1 MATLNTLRTK
11 YGIILSVVIALVLVA
26 FILGDQLSMQ
36 GRKAD
41 IPEDT
46 TVMTVNGDEVKAS
59 KYAEYMEMYREA
71 NLAEDAKS
79 DYAEQAAIFN
89 LYTRPAL
96 EAVGLGVA
104 DADIR
109 AYAKVFSEQAAAMYQ
124 MYGWPADQIKMMVQ
138 NQWVSNLATID
149 MNLAYE
155 KFTKTYA
162 AGNYVNRLEVEDALR
177 GDKLTFDGR
186 YVMVPYKAMPEVE
199 VSEAEID
206 AYYEAN
212 KAENR
217 NYGARTLR
225 YVTFE
230 IAPTAEDLAA
240 AEEQVMGVDKA
251 VKEAN
256 GNSEAIKQAVRA
268 IGGKADTY
276 KLYSSLDAEVA
287 EAVKAGKN
295 YGPVFENDTWT
306 ASYVISDVKAPASY
320 DFEVAVVE
328 NIVKANEVAEAL
340 KAVGGDFAKLEEAVE
355 TSTDSREMA
364 SMSES
369 EAKNFL
375 GKKVGDI
382 VVISY
387 NHKPAVAKITKLGD
401 VERFVLTA
409 DVKKSVKASEKTNRD
424 IVKSVED
431 FVAAA
436 GETAESFNE
445 AANAAHYQVRTSTAN
460 RNDYVAMQGRERGVR
475 GIENSRNIAVWAY
488 DAEVGAKKYFHGE
501 NVINVVMVTSIDE
514 NKYELKNVASIE
526 SRLKRD
532 KQYEAIASQLAMGA
546 EIEGAEKG
554 NFSGVKFADN
564 MVDGKWEAALVGAIA
579 RTRETGVETKVK
591 GNSAAF
597 VFVVD
602 AINGEVDPATIDT
615 ERTPEM
621 TQRESQMQRV
631 AVEAMLDKAEI
642 EDLRGEG
649 QI

>member
-11 YGIILSVVIALVLVA
+11 YGIVLSVVIALVLVV

-36 GRKAD
+36 GRKAE

-46 TVMTVNGDEVKAS
+46 TVMTVNGEEVKAS
-59 KYAEYMEMYREA
+59 KYAEYNEMYRDA
-71 NLAEDAKS
+71 NMSEDSKA
-79 DYAEQAAIFN
+79 DYAEQAAIFDI
-89 LYTRPAL
+89 YTRPAL
-96 EAVGLGVA
+96 EAIGLGVA
-104 DADIR
+104 EGDVR
-109 AYAKVFSEQAAAMYQ
+109 SYAKIFSEQAAAMYQ

-138 NQWVSNLATID
+138 NQWVSNLATLD
-149 MNLAYE
+149 MNLSYE
-155 KFTKTYA
+155 KFSKAYA

-186 YVMVPYKAMPEVE
+186 YLMVPYKAMPAVE
-199 VSEAEID
+199 VTEEEID

-212 KAENR
+212 KAENKSF
-217 NYGARTLR
+217 GARTLR
-225 YVTFE
+225 YVAFE
-230 IAPTAEDLAA
+230 IAPTAEDLTAI
-240 AEEQVMGVDKA
+240 EEQVMNVDKA

-276 KLYSSLDAEVA
+276 KLFTALDSKVA

-295 YGPVFENDTWT
+295 YGPVFEENTWT
-306 ASYVISDVKAPASY
+306 ASYLISDVKAPASFE
-320 DFEVAVVE
+320 FEVASVE
-328 NIVKANEVAEAL
+328 NIIKANELAEAL

-355 TSTDSREMA
+355 TATDSRNMA
-364 SMSES
+364 RMSES
-369 EAKNFL
+369 EAKNFI

-409 DVKKSVKASEKTNRD
+409 DVKKEVKASEKTNRD

-431 FVAAA
+431 FMAAA
-436 GETAESFNE
+436 GETADSFNE
-445 AANAAHYQVRTSTAN
+445 AANAANYQVRVSTAN
-460 RNDYVAMQGRERGVR
+460 RNDYVAMQGRERAVR
-475 GIENSRNIAVWAY
+475 GIDNSRNIAVWAY
-488 DAEVGAKKYFHGE
+488 DAQVGAKKYFHGE
-501 NVINVVMVTSIDE
+501 NIIYVVMVSAIDE
-514 NKYELKNVASIE
+514 NKFEIKNIPAIE
-526 SRLKRD
+526 MRLKRD

-546 EIEGAEKG
+546 EIKGAEQG
-554 NFSGVKFADN
+554 SFSGVKFSDN
-564 MVDGKWEAALVGAIA
+564 LVDGKWEAALVGAIA

-602 AINGEVDPATIDT
+602 AINGELDATTFDA

-621 TQRESQMQRV
+621 TQRKSQMQRV
-631 AVEAMLDKAEI
+631 AVETMLKKTEI
-642 EDLRGEG
+642 KDLRGEG

>member
-11 YGIILSVVIALVLVA
+11 YGIVLSVVIALVLVA

-36 GRKAD
+36 GRKAE

-46 TVMTVNGDEVKAS
+46 TVMAVNGEEVKAS
-59 KYAEYMEMYREA
+59 KYAEYNEMYRET
-71 NLAEDAKS
+71 NMSEDAKS
-79 DYAEQAAIFN
+79 DYAEQAAIFD

-96 EAVGLGVA
+96 EAIGLGVA
-104 DADIR
+104 EADIR
-109 AYAKVFSEQAAAMYQ
+109 SYAKVFSEQAAAMYQ

-155 KFTKTYA
+155 KFSKAYA

-186 YVMVPYKAMPEVE
+186 YLMVPYKAMPEVE
-199 VSEAEID
+199 VTEAEID

-212 KAENR
+212 KAENKS
-217 NYGARTLR
+217 YGARTLR
-225 YVTFE
+225 YVAFE

-240 AEEQVMGVDKA
+240 VEEQVMGADKA
-251 VKEAN
+251 VKEAK
-256 GNSEAIKQAVRA
+256 GDSEAIKQAVRA

-276 KLYSSLDAEVA
+276 KLFSALDAKVA

-295 YGPVFENDTWT
+295 YGPVFENNTWN

-320 DFEVAVVE
+320 EFEVASVE
-328 NIVKANEVAEAL
+328 NIIKANELAEAL
-340 KAVGGDFAKLEEAVE
+340 KAVGGDFTKLEEAVE
-355 TSTDSREMA
+355 TTTDSRDMA
-364 SMSES
+364 RMSES
-369 EAKNFL
+369 EAKNFI

-387 NHKPAVAKITKLGD
+387 NHKPAVAKLTKLGD

-409 DVKKSVKASEKTNRD
+409 DVKKEVKASEKTNRD

-431 FVAAA
+431 FMAAA
-436 GETAESFNE
+436 GESAESFNE
-445 AANAAHYQVRTSTAN
+445 AANAANYQVRVSTAN
-460 RNDYVAMQGRERGVR
+460 RNDYVAMQGRQRGAR

-501 NVINVVMVTSIDE
+501 NVIYVVMVSSVDE
-514 NKYELKNVASIE
+514 NKYEIKNIPAIE
-526 SRLKRD
+526 MRLKRD

-546 EIEGAEKG
+546 QIEGAEQG
-554 NFSGVKFADN
+554 SFSGVKFSDN

-591 GNSAAF
+591 GNAAAF

-602 AINGEVDPATIDT
+602 AINGELDPATFDA

-631 AVEAMLDKAEI
+631 AIETMLDKAEI
-642 EDLRGEG
+642 EDFRGEG

>member
-11 YGIILSVVIALVLVA
+11 YGIVLSVVIALVLVA

-36 GRKAD
+36 GRKAE

-46 TVMTVNGDEVKAS
+46 TVMSVNGEEVKAS
-59 KYAEYMEMYREA
+59 KYAEYNEMYRDA
-71 NLAEDAKS
+71 NMSEDSKA
-79 DYAEQAAIFN
+79 DYAEQAAIFD

-96 EAVGLGVA
+96 EAIGLGVA
-104 DADIR
+104 EADVR
-109 AYAKVFSEQAAAMYQ
+109 SYAKIFSEQAAAMYQ

-138 NQWVSNLATID
+138 NQWVSNLATLD
-149 MNLAYE
+149 MNLSYE
-155 KFTKTYA
+155 KFSKAYA

-186 YVMVPYKAMPEVE
+186 YLMVPYKAMPAVE
-199 VSEAEID
+199 VTEAEID

-212 KAENR
+212 KSENKSF
-217 NYGARTLR
+217 GARTLR
-225 YVTFE
+225 YVAFE

-240 AEEQVMGVDKA
+240 IEEQVMGVDKA
-251 VKEAN
+251 VKEAK
-256 GNSEAIKQAVRA
+256 GDSEAIKKAVRA

-276 KLYSSLDAEVA
+276 KLFTALDAKVA

-295 YGPVFENDTWT
+295 YGPVFEENTWN
-306 ASYVISDVKAPASY
+306 ASYLISDVKAPATFE
-320 DFEVAVVE
+320 FEVASVE
-328 NIVKANEVAEAL
+328 NIIKANELAEAL
-340 KAVGGDFAKLEEAVE
+340 KAVGGDFTKLEEAVE
-355 TSTDSREMA
+355 TATDSRNMA
-364 SMSES
+364 RMSES
-369 EAKNFL
+369 EAKNFI

-409 DVKKSVKASEKTNRD
+409 DVKKEVKASEKTNRE

-431 FVAAA
+431 FMAAA
-436 GETAESFNE
+436 GETADSFNE
-445 AANAAHYQVRTSTAN
+445 AANAANYQVRVSTAN
-460 RNDYVAMQGRERGVR
+460 RNDYVAMQGRERAVR

-488 DAEVGAKKYFHGE
+488 DAQVGAKKYFHGE
-501 NVINVVMVTSIDE
+501 NIIYVVMVSAIDE
-514 NKYELKNVASIE
+514 NEYEIKNVPAIE
-526 SRLKRD
+526 MRLKRD

-546 EIEGAEKG
+546 EIEGAEQG
-554 NFSGVKFADN
+554 SFSGVKFSDN
-564 MVDGKWEAALVGAIA
+564 LVDGKWEAALVGAIA

-602 AINGEVDPATIDT
+602 AINGELDATTFDA

-631 AVEAMLDKAEI
+631 AVETMLKKAEI
-642 EDLRGEG
+642 KDLRGEG

>member
-11 YGIILSVVIALVLVA
+11 YGIVLSVVIALVLVA

-36 GRKAD
+36 GRKAE

-46 TVMTVNGDEVKAS
+46 TVMTVNGEEVKAS
-59 KYAEYMEMYREA
+59 KYAEYSEMYRET
-71 NLAEDAKS
+71 NMSEDVKS
-79 DYAEQAAIFN
+79 DYAQQAAIFDI
-89 LYTRPAL
+89 YTRPAL
-96 EAVGLGVA
+96 EAIGLGVA
-104 DADIR
+104 EADIR
-109 AYAKVFSEQAAAMYQ
+109 SYAKVFSEQATAMYQ
-124 MYGWPADQIKMMVQ
+124 MYGWSADQIKMMVQ
-138 NQWVSNLATID
+138 NQWVSNLATLD

-177 GDKLTFDGR
+177 ADKLTFDGR
-186 YVMVPYKAMPEVE
+186 YLMVPYKAMPEVE
-199 VSEAEID
+199 VTEAEID

-212 KAENR
+212 KAENKSF
-217 NYGARTLR
+217 GARTLR
-225 YVTFE
+225 YVAFE
-230 IAPTAEDLAA
+230 IAPTAEDLAIA
-240 AEEQVMGVDKA
+240 AEQVMGVDNA

-276 KLYSSLDAEVA
+276 KLFSALDANVA

-295 YGPVFENDTWT
+295 YGPVFEENTWN
-306 ASYVISDVKAPASY
+306 ASYLISDVKAPASY
-320 DFEVAVVE
+320 EFEVASVE
-328 NIVKANEVAEAL
+328 NIIKANELAEAL
-340 KAVGGDFAKLEEAVE
+340 KAVGGDFTKLEEAVE
-355 TSTDSREMA
+355 TATDSRDMA
-364 SMSES
+364 RMSES
-369 EAKNFL
+369 EAKNFI

-387 NHKPAVAKITKLGD
+387 NHKPAVAKLTKLGD

-409 DVKKSVKASEKTNRD
+409 DVKKEVKASEKTNRD

-431 FVAAA
+431 FMAAA
-436 GETAESFNE
+436 GDNADSFNE
-445 AANAAHYQVRTSTAN
+445 AANASNYQVRVSTAN
-460 RNDYVAMQGRERGVR
+460 RNDYVAMQGRQRAVR
-475 GIENSRNIAVWAY
+475 GIDNSRNIAVWAY
-488 DAEVGAKKYFHGE
+488 DAELGAKKYFHGE
-501 NVINVVMVTSIDE
+501 NIIYVVMVTSIDE
-514 NKYELKNVASIE
+514 NEYEIKNVPAIE
-526 SRLKRD
+526 MRLKRD

-546 EIEGAEKG
+546 EIEGAEQG
-554 NFSGVKFADN
+554 TFSGVKFSDN

-591 GNSAAF
+591 GNGAAF

-602 AINGEVDPATIDT
+602 AINGELDPATFDA

-631 AVEAMLDKAEI
+631 AVETMLKKAEI

>member
-46 TVMTVNGDEVKAS
+46 TVMTVNGEEVKAS
-59 KYAEYMEMYREA
+59 KYAEYMEMYRET

-96 EAVGLGVA
+96 ETVGLGVA
-104 DADIR
+104 EADIR

>member
-46 TVMTVNGDEVKAS
+46 TVMTVNGEEVKAS

-240 AEEQVMGVDKA
+240 AKEQVMGVDKA

>member
-11 YGIILSVVIALVLVA
+11 YGIVLSVVIALVLVA

-46 TVMTVNGDEVKAS
+46 TVMTVNGEEVKAS

-104 DADIR
+104 EADIR

-306 ASYVISDVKAPASY
+306 ASYIISDVKAPASY

>member
-11 YGIILSVVIALVLVA
+11 YGIVLSVVIALVLVA

-36 GRKAD
+36 GRKAE

-46 TVMTVNGDEVKAS
+46 TVMAVNGEEVKAS
-59 KYAEYMEMYREA
+59 KYAEYNEMYRET
-71 NLAEDAKS
+71 NMSEDAKS
-79 DYAEQAAIFN
+79 DYAEQAAIFD

-96 EAVGLGVA
+96 EAIGLGVA
-104 DADIR
+104 EADIR
-109 AYAKVFSEQAAAMYQ
+109 SYAKVFSEQAAAMYQ

-155 KFTKTYA
+155 KFSKAYA

-186 YVMVPYKAMPEVE
+186 YLMVPYKAMPAVE
-199 VSEAEID
+199 VTEAEID

-212 KAENR
+212 KAENKS
-217 NYGARTLR
+217 YGARTLR
-225 YVTFE
+225 YVAFE

-240 AEEQVMGVDKA
+240 VEEQVMGADKA
-251 VKEAN
+251 VKEAK
-256 GNSEAIKQAVRA
+256 GDSEAIKQAVRA

-276 KLYSSLDAEVA
+276 KLYTALDAKVA

-295 YGPVFENDTWT
+295 YGPVFENNTWN

-320 DFEVAVVE
+320 EFEVASVE
-328 NIVKANEVAEAL
+328 NIIKANELAEAL
-340 KAVGGDFAKLEEAVE
+340 KAVGGDFTKLEEAVE
-355 TSTDSREMA
+355 TTTDSRDMA
-364 SMSES
+364 RMSES
-369 EAKNFL
+369 EAKNFI

-387 NHKPAVAKITKLGD
+387 NHKPAVAKLTKLGD

-409 DVKKSVKASEKTNRD
+409 DVKKEVKASEKTNRD

-431 FVAAA
+431 FMAAA
-436 GETAESFNE
+436 GESAESFNE
-445 AANAAHYQVRTSTAN
+445 AANAANYQVRVSTAN
-460 RNDYVAMQGRERGVR
+460 RNDYVAMQGRQRGAR

-501 NVINVVMVTSIDE
+501 NVIYVVMVSSVDE
-514 NKYELKNVASIE
+514 NKYEIKNIPAIE
-526 SRLKRD
+526 MRLKRD

-546 EIEGAEKG
+546 QIEGAEQG
-554 NFSGVKFADN
+554 SFSGVKFSDN

-591 GNSAAF
+591 GNAAAF

-602 AINGEVDPATIDT
+602 AINGELDPATFDA

-631 AVEAMLDKAEI
+631 AIETMLDKAEI
-642 EDLRGEG
+642 EDFRGEG

>member
-11 YGIILSVVIALVLVA
+11 YGIVLSVVIALVLVA

-36 GRKAD
+36 GRKAE

-46 TVMTVNGDEVKAS
+46 TVMTVNGEEVKAS
-59 KYAEYMEMYREA
+59 KYAEYNEMYRDA
-71 NLAEDAKS
+71 NMSEDSKA
-79 DYAEQAAIFN
+79 DYAEQAAIFDI
-89 LYTRPAL
+89 YTRPAL
-96 EAVGLGVA
+96 EAIGLGVA
-104 DADIR
+104 EGDVR
-109 AYAKVFSEQAAAMYQ
+109 SYAKIFSEQAAAMYQ

-138 NQWVSNLATID
+138 NQWVSNLATLD
-149 MNLAYE
+149 MNLSYE
-155 KFTKTYA
+155 KFSKAYA

-186 YVMVPYKAMPEVE
+186 YLMVPYKAMPAVE
-199 VSEAEID
+199 VTEEEID

-212 KAENR
+212 KVENKSF
-217 NYGARTLR
+217 GARTLR
-225 YVTFE
+225 YVAFE
-230 IAPTAEDLAA
+230 IAPTAEDLTAI
-240 AEEQVMGVDKA
+240 EEQVMNVDKA

-276 KLYSSLDAEVA
+276 KLFTALDSKVA

-295 YGPVFENDTWT
+295 YGPVFEENTWT
-306 ASYVISDVKAPASY
+306 ASYLISDVKAPASFE
-320 DFEVAVVE
+320 FEVASVE
-328 NIVKANEVAEAL
+328 NIIKANELAEAL

-355 TSTDSREMA
+355 TATDSRNMA
-364 SMSES
+364 RMSES
-369 EAKNFL
+369 EAKNFI

-409 DVKKSVKASEKTNRD
+409 DVKKEVKASEKTNRD

-431 FVAAA
+431 FMAAA
-436 GETAESFNE
+436 GETADSFNE
-445 AANAAHYQVRTSTAN
+445 AANAANYQVRVSTAN
-460 RNDYVAMQGRERGVR
+460 RNDYVAMQGRERAVR
-475 GIENSRNIAVWAY
+475 GIDNSRNIAVWAY
-488 DAEVGAKKYFHGE
+488 DAQVGAKKYFHGE
-501 NVINVVMVTSIDE
+501 NIIYVVMVSAIDE
-514 NKYELKNVASIE
+514 NKFEIKNIPAIE
-526 SRLKRD
+526 MRLKRD

-546 EIEGAEKG
+546 EIKGAEQG
-554 NFSGVKFADN
+554 SFSGVKFSDN
-564 MVDGKWEAALVGAIA
+564 LVDGKWEAALVGAIA
-579 RTRETGVETKVK
+579 RTRETGAETKVK

-602 AINGEVDPATIDT
+602 AINGELDATTFDA

-621 TQRESQMQRV
+621 TQRKSQMQRV
-631 AVEAMLDKAEI
+631 AVETMLKKTEI
-642 EDLRGEG
+642 KDLRGEG

>member
-36 GRKAD
+36 GRKAE

-46 TVMTVNGDEVKAS
+46 TVMTVNGEEVKAS

-460 RNDYVAMQGRERGVR
+460 RNDYVAMQGRERGIR

>member
-11 YGIILSVVIALVLVA
+11 YGIVLSVVIALVLVA

-36 GRKAD
+36 GRKAE

-46 TVMTVNGDEVKAS
+46 TVMAVNGEEVKAS
-59 KYAEYMEMYREA
+59 KYAEYNEMYRET
-71 NLAEDAKS
+71 NMSEDAKS
-79 DYAEQAAIFN
+79 DYAEQAAIFD

-96 EAVGLGVA
+96 EAIGLGVA
-104 DADIR
+104 EADIR
-109 AYAKVFSEQAAAMYQ
+109 SYAKVFSEQAAAMYQ

-155 KFTKTYA
+155 KFSKAYA

-186 YVMVPYKAMPEVE
+186 YLMVPYKAMPEVE
-199 VSEAEID
+199 VTEAEID

-212 KAENR
+212 KAENKS
-217 NYGARTLR
+217 YGARTLR
-225 YVTFE
+225 YVAFE

-240 AEEQVMGVDKA
+240 VEEQIMGADKA
-251 VKEAN
+251 VKEAK
-256 GNSEAIKQAVRA
+256 GDSEAIKQAVRA

-276 KLYSSLDAEVA
+276 KLYTALDAKVA

-295 YGPVFENDTWT
+295 YGPVFENNTWN

-320 DFEVAVVE
+320 EFEVASVE
-328 NIVKANEVAEAL
+328 NIIKANELAEAL
-340 KAVGGDFAKLEEAVE
+340 KAVGGDFTKLEEAVE
-355 TSTDSREMA
+355 TTTDSRDMA
-364 SMSES
+364 RMSES
-369 EAKNFL
+369 EAKNFI

-387 NHKPAVAKITKLGD
+387 NHKPAVAKLTKLGD

-409 DVKKSVKASEKTNRD
+409 DVKKEVKASEKTNRD

-431 FVAAA
+431 FMAAA
-436 GETAESFNE
+436 GESAESFNE
-445 AANAAHYQVRTSTAN
+445 AANAANYQVRVSTAN
-460 RNDYVAMQGRERGVR
+460 RNDYVAMQGRQRGAR

-501 NVINVVMVTSIDE
+501 NVIYVVMVSSVDE
-514 NKYELKNVASIE
+514 NKYEIKNIPAIE
-526 SRLKRD
+526 MRLKRD

-546 EIEGAEKG
+546 QIEGAEQG
-554 NFSGVKFADN
+554 SFSGVKFSDN

-591 GNSAAF
+591 GNAAAF

-602 AINGEVDPATIDT
+602 AINGELDPATFDA

-631 AVEAMLDKAEI
+631 AIETMLDKAEI
-642 EDLRGEG
+642 EDFRGEG

>member
-11 YGIILSVVIALVLVA
+11 YGIVLSVVIALVLVA

-36 GRKAD
+36 GRKAE
-41 IPEDT
+41 IPEDA
-46 TVMTVNGDEVKAS
+46 TVMAVNGEEVKAS
-59 KYAEYMEMYREA
+59 KYAEYNEMYRET
-71 NLAEDAKS
+71 NMSEDAKS
-79 DYAEQAAIFN
+79 DYAEQAAIFD

-96 EAVGLGVA
+96 EAIGLGVA
-104 DADIR
+104 EADIR
-109 AYAKVFSEQAAAMYQ
+109 SYAKVFSEQAAAMYQ

-155 KFTKTYA
+155 KFSKAYA

-186 YVMVPYKAMPEVE
+186 YLMVPYKAMPEVE
-199 VSEAEID
+199 VTEAEID

-212 KAENR
+212 KAENKS
-217 NYGARTLR
+217 YGARTLR
-225 YVTFE
+225 YVAFE

-240 AEEQVMGVDKA
+240 VEEQVMGADKA
-251 VKEAN
+251 VKEAK
-256 GNSEAIKQAVRA
+256 GDSEAIKQAVRA

-276 KLYSSLDAEVA
+276 KLYTALDAKVA

-295 YGPVFENDTWT
+295 YGPVFENNTWN

-320 DFEVAVVE
+320 EFEVASVE
-328 NIVKANEVAEAL
+328 NIIKANELAEAL
-340 KAVGGDFAKLEEAVE
+340 KAVGGDFTKLEEAVE
-355 TSTDSREMA
+355 TTTDSRDMA
-364 SMSES
+364 RMSES
-369 EAKNFL
+369 EAKNFI

-387 NHKPAVAKITKLGD
+387 NHKPAVAKLTKLGD

-409 DVKKSVKASEKTNRD
+409 DVKKEVKASEKTNRD

-431 FVAAA
+431 FMAAA
-436 GETAESFNE
+436 GESAESFNE
-445 AANAAHYQVRTSTAN
+445 AANAANYQVRVSTAN
-460 RNDYVAMQGRERGVR
+460 RNDYVAMQGRQRGAR

-501 NVINVVMVTSIDE
+501 NVIYVVMVSSVDE
-514 NKYELKNVASIE
+514 NKYEIKNIPAIE
-526 SRLKRD
+526 MRLKRD

-546 EIEGAEKG
+546 QIEGAEQG
-554 NFSGVKFADN
+554 SFSGVKFSDN

-591 GNSAAF
+591 GNAAAF

-602 AINGEVDPATIDT
+602 AINGELDPATFDA

-631 AVEAMLDKAEI
+631 AIETMLDKAKI
-642 EDLRGEG
+642 EDFRGEG

>member
-11 YGIILSVVIALVLVA
+11 YGIVLSVVIALVLVA

-36 GRKAD
+36 GRKAE

-46 TVMTVNGDEVKAS
+46 TVMTVNGEEVKAS
-59 KYAEYMEMYREA
+59 KYAEYSEMYRET
-71 NLAEDAKS
+71 NMSEDVKS
-79 DYAEQAAIFN
+79 DYAQQAAIFDI
-89 LYTRPAL
+89 YTRPAL
-96 EAVGLGVA
+96 EAIGLGVA
-104 DADIR
+104 EADIR
-109 AYAKVFSEQAAAMYQ
+109 SYAKVFSEQATAMYQ

-138 NQWVSNLATID
+138 NQWVSNLATLD

-186 YVMVPYKAMPEVE
+186 YLMVPYKAMPEVE
-199 VSEAEID
+199 VTEAEID

-212 KAENR
+212 KAENKSF
-217 NYGARTLR
+217 GARTLR
-225 YVTFE
+225 YVAFE
-230 IAPTAEDLAA
+230 IAPTAEDLAIA
-240 AEEQVMGVDKA
+240 AEQVMGVDNA

-276 KLYSSLDAEVA
+276 KLFSALDANVA

-295 YGPVFENDTWT
+295 YGPVFEENTWN
-306 ASYVISDVKAPASY
+306 ASYLISDVKAPASY
-320 DFEVAVVE
+320 EFEVASVE
-328 NIVKANEVAEAL
+328 NIIKANELAEAL
-340 KAVGGDFAKLEEAVE
+340 KAVGGDFTKLEEAVE
-355 TSTDSREMA
+355 TATDSRDMA
-364 SMSES
+364 RMSEG
-369 EAKNFL
+369 EAKNFI

-409 DVKKSVKASEKTNRD
+409 DVKKEVKASEKTNRD

-431 FVAAA
+431 FMAAA
-436 GETAESFNE
+436 GDNADSFNE
-445 AANAAHYQVRTSTAN
+445 AANASNYQVRVSTAN
-460 RNDYVAMQGRERGVR
+460 RNDYVAMQGRQRAVR
-475 GIENSRNIAVWAY
+475 GIDNSRNIAVWAY

-501 NVINVVMVTSIDE
+501 NIIYVVMVTSIDE
-514 NKYELKNVASIE
+514 NEYEIKNVPAIE
-526 SRLKRD
+526 MRLKRD

-546 EIEGAEKG
+546 EIEGAEQG
-554 NFSGVKFADN
+554 TFSGVKFSDN

-591 GNSAAF
+591 GNGAAF

-602 AINGEVDPATIDT
+602 AINGELDPATFDA

-631 AVEAMLDKAEI
+631 AVETMLKKAEI

>member
-11 YGIILSVVIALVLVA
+11 YGIVLSVVIALVLVA

-36 GRKAD
+36 GRKAE

-46 TVMTVNGDEVKAS
+46 TVMTVNGEEVKAS
-59 KYAEYMEMYREA
+59 KYAEYSEMYRET
-71 NLAEDAKS
+71 NMSEDVKS
-79 DYAEQAAIFN
+79 DYAQQAAIFDI
-89 LYTRPAL
+89 YTRPAL
-96 EAVGLGVA
+96 EAIGLGVA
-104 DADIR
+104 EADIR
-109 AYAKVFSEQAAAMYQ
+109 SYAKVFSEQATAMYQ

-138 NQWVSNLATID
+138 NQWVSNLATLD

-177 GDKLTFDGR
+177 ADKLTFDGR
-186 YVMVPYKAMPEVE
+186 YLMVPYKAMPEVE
-199 VSEAEID
+199 VTEAEID

-212 KAENR
+212 KAENKSF
-217 NYGARTLR
+217 GARTLR
-225 YVTFE
+225 YVAFE
-230 IAPTAEDLAA
+230 IAPTAEDLAIA
-240 AEEQVMGVDKA
+240 AEQVMGVDNA

-276 KLYSSLDAEVA
+276 KLFSALDANVA

-295 YGPVFENDTWT
+295 YGPVFEENTWN
-306 ASYVISDVKAPASY
+306 ASYLISDVKAPASY
-320 DFEVAVVE
+320 EFEVASVE
-328 NIVKANEVAEAL
+328 NIIKANELAEAL
-340 KAVGGDFAKLEEAVE
+340 KAVGGDFTKLEEAVE
-355 TSTDSREMA
+355 TATDSRDMA
-364 SMSES
+364 RMSEG
-369 EAKNFL
+369 EAKNFI

-409 DVKKSVKASEKTNRD
+409 DVKKEVKASEKTNRD

-431 FVAAA
+431 FMAAA
-436 GETAESFNE
+436 GDNADSFNE
-445 AANAAHYQVRTSTAN
+445 AANASNYQVRVSTAN
-460 RNDYVAMQGRERGVR
+460 RNDYVAMQGRQRAVR
-475 GIENSRNIAVWAY
+475 GIDNSRNIAVWAY

-501 NVINVVMVTSIDE
+501 NIIYVVMVTSIDE
-514 NKYELKNVASIE
+514 NEYEIKNVPAIE
-526 SRLKRD
+526 MRLKRD
-532 KQYEAIASQLAMGA
+532 KQYEAIASQLAMSA
-546 EIEGAEKG
+546 EIEGAEQG
-554 NFSGVKFADN
+554 TFSGVKFSDN

-591 GNSAAF
+591 GNGAAF

-602 AINGEVDPATIDT
+602 AINGELDPATFDA

-631 AVEAMLDKAEI
+631 AVETMLKKAEI

>member
-11 YGIILSVVIALVLVA
+11 YGIVLSVVIALVLVA

-36 GRKAD
+36 GRKAE

-46 TVMTVNGDEVKAS
+46 TVMAVNGEEVKAS
-59 KYAEYMEMYREA
+59 KYAEYNEMYRET
-71 NLAEDAKS
+71 NMSEDAKS
-79 DYAEQAAIFN
+79 DYAEQAAIFD

-96 EAVGLGVA
+96 EAIGLGVA
-104 DADIR
+104 EADIR
-109 AYAKVFSEQAAAMYQ
+109 SYAKVFSEQAAAMYQ

-155 KFTKTYA
+155 KFSKAYA

-186 YVMVPYKAMPEVE
+186 YLMVPYKAMPEVE
-199 VSEAEID
+199 VTEAEID

-212 KAENR
+212 KAENKS
-217 NYGARTLR
+217 YGARTLR
-225 YVTFE
+225 YVAFE

-240 AEEQVMGVDKA
+240 VEEQVMGADKA
-251 VKEAN
+251 VKEAK
-256 GNSEAIKQAVRA
+256 GDSEAIKQAVRA

-276 KLYSSLDAEVA
+276 KLYTALDAKVA

-295 YGPVFENDTWT
+295 YGPVFENNTWN

-320 DFEVAVVE
+320 EFEVASVE
-328 NIVKANEVAEAL
+328 NIIKANELAEAL
-340 KAVGGDFAKLEEAVE
+340 KAVGGDFTKLEEAVE
-355 TSTDSREMA
+355 TTTDSRDMA
-364 SMSES
+364 RMSES
-369 EAKNFL
+369 EAKNFI

-387 NHKPAVAKITKLGD
+387 NHKPAVAKLTKLGD

-409 DVKKSVKASEKTNRD
+409 DVKKEVKASEKTNRD

-431 FVAAA
+431 FMAAA
-436 GETAESFNE
+436 GESAESFNE
-445 AANAAHYQVRTSTAN
+445 AANAANYQVRVSTAN
-460 RNDYVAMQGRERGVR
+460 RNDYVAMQGRQRGAR

-501 NVINVVMVTSIDE
+501 NVIYVVMVSSVDE
-514 NKYELKNVASIE
+514 NKYEIKNIPAIE
-526 SRLKRD
+526 MRLKRD

-546 EIEGAEKG
+546 QIEGAEQG
-554 NFSGVKFADN
+554 SFSGVKFSDN

-591 GNSAAF
+591 GNAAAF

-602 AINGEVDPATIDT
+602 AINGELDPATFDA

-631 AVEAMLDKAEI
+631 AIETMLDKAEI
-642 EDLRGEG
+642 EDFRGEG

>member
-46 TVMTVNGDEVKAS
+46 TVMTVNGEEVKAS

-225 YVTFE
+225 YVSFE

>member
-104 DADIR
+104 EADIR

-240 AEEQVMGVDKA
+240 AKEQVMGVDKA

>member
-11 YGIILSVVIALVLVA
+11 YGIVLSVVIALVLVA

-36 GRKAD
+36 GRKAE

-46 TVMTVNGDEVKAS
+46 TVMTVNGEEVKAS
-59 KYAEYMEMYREA
+59 KYAEYSEMYRET
-71 NLAEDAKS
+71 NMSEDVKS
-79 DYAEQAAIFN
+79 DYAQQAAIFDI
-89 LYTRPAL
+89 YTRPAL
-96 EAVGLGVA
+96 EAIGLGVA
-104 DADIR
+104 EADIR
-109 AYAKVFSEQAAAMYQ
+109 SYAKVFSEQATAMYQ

-138 NQWVSNLATID
+138 NQWVSNLATLD

-177 GDKLTFDGR
+177 ADKLTFDGR
-186 YVMVPYKAMPEVE
+186 YLMVPYKAMPEVE
-199 VSEAEID
+199 VTEAEID

-212 KAENR
+212 KAENKSF
-217 NYGARTLR
+217 GARTLR
-225 YVTFE
+225 YVAFE
-230 IAPTAEDLAA
+230 IAPTAEDLAIA
-240 AEEQVMGVDKA
+240 AEQVMGVDNA

-276 KLYSSLDAEVA
+276 KLFSALDANVA

-295 YGPVFENDTWT
+295 YGPVFEENTWN
-306 ASYVISDVKAPASY
+306 ASYLISDVKAPASY
-320 DFEVAVVE
+320 EFEVASVE
-328 NIVKANEVAEAL
+328 NIIKANELAEAL
-340 KAVGGDFAKLEEAVE
+340 KAVGGDFTKLEEAVE
-355 TSTDSREMA
+355 TATDSRDMA
-364 SMSES
+364 RMSEG
-369 EAKNFL
+369 EAKNFI

-409 DVKKSVKASEKTNRD
+409 DVKKEVKASEKTNRD

-431 FVAAA
+431 FMAAA
-436 GETAESFNE
+436 GDNADSFNE
-445 AANAAHYQVRTSTAN
+445 AANASNYQVRVSTAN
-460 RNDYVAMQGRERGVR
+460 RNDYVAMQGRQRAVR

-501 NVINVVMVTSIDE
+501 NIIYVVMVTSIDE
-514 NKYELKNVASIE
+514 NEYEIKNVPAIE
-526 SRLKRD
+526 MRLKRD
-532 KQYEAIASQLAMGA
+532 KQYEAIASQLAMSA
-546 EIEGAEKG
+546 EIEGAEQG
-554 NFSGVKFADN
+554 TFSGVKFSDN

-591 GNSAAF
+591 GNGAAF

-602 AINGEVDPATIDT
+602 AINGELDPATFDA

-631 AVEAMLDKAEI
+631 AVETMLKKAEI